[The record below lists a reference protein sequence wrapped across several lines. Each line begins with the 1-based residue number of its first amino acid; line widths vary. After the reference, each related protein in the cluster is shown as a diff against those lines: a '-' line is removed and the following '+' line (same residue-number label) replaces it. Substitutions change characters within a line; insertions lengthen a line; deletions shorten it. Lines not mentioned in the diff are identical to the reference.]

1 MNNIRLRCKSK
12 YKHAIRTAYNSYEKK
27 LTDEMYDHF
36 VHKNI
41 PEFWKCWNT
50 KFRKNVN
57 NHVNINGCT
66 SDVGIANAFAD
77 HFAKVYYNSH
87 VDCTVKDRYQC
98 VRDKCKQV
106 DDKRIGGCIDGVSV
120 ELIDK
125 CIRDMKKGKACD
137 DLSAEHLLYAHPYLV
152 VHLNILFK
160 AILLHGSVPD
170 NFGAGFHSE
179 FVGCLLYADDIILL
193 SPFIVGLQRMLDKCF
208 EAASVL
214 SLQFNACKSHC
225 IAFGKTSKFSLLVMV
240 LGGTTLCWSSS
251 IKYLGVYLLGGSSLK
266 FDIMPC
272 LLYTSDAADE

>member
-1 MNNIRLRCKSK
+1 VTIFWHNLWLSAGRPSSSVLNNIRLTCNGK

-41 PEFWKCWNT
+41 PEFWKCWNA

-66 SDVGIANAFAD
+66 SDDGIANAFAD

-125 CIRDMKKGKACD
+125 CIRDMKKGKACGPD
-137 DLSAEHLLYAHPYLV
+137 DLSAEHLLYAHPYVV

-160 AILLHGSVPD
+160 AILLHGSIPD
-170 NFGAGFHSE
+170 NFGAGVSVPLIKDKTGNVNDVNNYCIITLSPVISKGRFLDLLVNSSVSKPAVNCNSLVK
-179 FVGCLLYADDIILL
+179 FVGVSEQNLTGCQLTE
-193 SPFIVGLQRMLDKCF
+193 R
-208 EAASVL
+208 
-214 SLQFNACKSHC
+214 
-225 IAFGKTSKFSLLVMV
+225 
-240 LGGTTLCWSSS
+240 
-251 IKYLGVYLLGGSSLK
+251 
-266 FDIMPC
+266 
-272 LLYTSDAADE
+272 